1 MTRFSTISFRPS
13 KPGTG
18 LSLVL
23 IVLFVT
29 LGNWQRDRASEKD
42 ELIASYL
49 SAGQSRMLPDPA
61 SAKPGLHLTLL
72 GQFDSRRHTLA
83 DNRVYRG
90 KGGVHVYT
98 PFETAG
104 RTLLVNRGW
113 LELGADRSRLPGVET
128 PQGALEISG
137 RISEIPGVGRRLGET
152 LVMKEDRWPQL
163 VTYPDIERISA
174 VLEQE
179 LYPLVL
185 LLDAESAGGFEGRDW
200 QPVYLSPEKHRA
212 YAFQWYALAVT
223 VFAGWILISL
233 RRGKSV
239 AENEP

>member
-1 MTRFSTISFRPS
+1 MTRFTTISFRPS
-13 KPGTG
+13 KPGIV

-29 LGNWQRDRASEKD
+29 LGNWQRDRANNKD
-42 ELIASYL
+42 ELIAAYL
-49 SAGQSRMLPDPA
+49 SAGQSRTLPDPA
-61 SAKPGLHLTLL
+61 RAKPGLHLTVR
-72 GQFDSRRHTLA
+72 GQFDSQRHTLA
-83 DNRVYRG
+83 DNRVYQG

-98 PFETAG
+98 PFKTNG
-104 RTLLVNRGW
+104 RTMLVNRGW
-113 LELGADRSRLPGVET
+113 LELGADRSKLPDVET
-128 PQGALEISG
+128 PHGTLEISG
-137 RISEIPGVGRRLGET
+137 RISEVPGVGRRLGVA
-152 LVMKEDRWPQL
+152 LVMKNDQWPQL

-174 VLEQE
+174 ALGQK

-212 YAFQWYALAVT
+212 YAFQWYALAVA
-223 VFAGWILISL
+223 VFAGWILMSL
-233 RRGKSV
+233 RRGKSL